1 MKRQFFR
8 AWFYLRMG
16 YSIYWAFAFM
26 GINVMTVTYFL
37 AIEKAPFLK
46 EIFPSFVEYVIFLV
60 IVGVPILVFTG
71 FLHYKKV
78 RGYASEAEVN
88 TENNPYVYK
97 LNPGY
102 QKEVIFPFFLLVTR
116 LLVKLANNE
125 KLDEKDKKIV
135 SKLEKQFD
143 ILLKGG
149 YVGLEKRQV
158 SFGTDKD

>member
-1 MKRQFFR
+1 MKRQIFR

-16 YSIYWAFAFM
+16 YAIYWAFAFM

-46 EIFPSFVEYVIFLV
+46 EVFPSFVEYVIFLV
-60 IVGVPILVFTG
+60 VVGVPILVFTG
-71 FLHYKKV
+71 FMHYKKI
-78 RGYASEAEVN
+78 RGFASEAEVN

-97 LNPGY
+97 LSPGH
-102 QKEVIFPFFLLVTR
+102 QSNVVFPFYLLVTK

-125 KLDEKDKKIV
+125 KLDEKDQKII
-135 SKLEKQFD
+135 SKLEKNLD